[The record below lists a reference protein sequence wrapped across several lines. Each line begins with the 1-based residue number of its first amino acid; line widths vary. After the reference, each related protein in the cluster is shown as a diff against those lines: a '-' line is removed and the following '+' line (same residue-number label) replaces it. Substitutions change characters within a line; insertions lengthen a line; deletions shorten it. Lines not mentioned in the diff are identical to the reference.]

1 MPTASPR
8 RRMAEPNINRS
19 LAQFLRVAFLP
30 LVVASLV
37 VLSGCGRDPDVQV
50 VQVSRDNLQ
59 ASITSNGK
67 VEPINPFVF
76 RAAFPTFVLKVIAA
90 EGQAVRKGQTILTL
104 DAADVESQLAA
115 ARSNLLTAKSDLLNA
130 RSGGPP
136 DEVAQIDGDLRK
148 TQAQVAN
155 LEQTQQQLRQLYAKQ
170 ATTQAELDKNAL
182 ELETARAVLQTLQQ
196 KKDDLVHRAAL
207 DVDRLTFLVQQESDL
222 VRSLE
227 TKVRSALVIAPV
239 NGTLYSLP
247 VHAGDYVAVGQ
258 ELAQIAD
265 LRKVQ
270 VRAFVDEPDLGGLA
284 PDQEVRITWDAMP
297 NREWSGRIEQIP
309 KQVVAHGTRSVG
321 EVLCSVDNDKLEL
334 LPNTNVSVWILE
346 HARRNVLSVSRA
358 AVRSDGPHRYVFFV
372 DDGRLR
378 RKEISVGIA
387 SASKY
392 EILSGLSE
400 GDRVAIPGDVD
411 LKDGVSVR
419 VTNAK

>member
-76 RAAFPTFVLKVIAA
+76 RAAFPTFVSKVIAA

-182 ELETARAVLQTLQQ
+182 ELETARVVLQTLQQ

-411 LKDGVSVR
+411 LKDGMSVR

>member
-411 LKDGVSVR
+411 LKDGMSVR

>member
-1 MPTASPR
+1 
-8 RRMAEPNINRS
+8 MAEPNINRS

-411 LKDGVSVR
+411 LKDGMSVR

>member
-8 RRMAEPNINRS
+8 RRMAEPNIHRS

-30 LVVASLV
+30 LVVASLIA
-37 VLSGCGRDPDVQV
+37 LSGCGRDPDVQV

-76 RAAFPTFVLKVIAA
+76 RAAFPTFVSKVIAA
-90 EGQAVRKGQTILTL
+90 EGQTVRKGQTILTL
-104 DAADVESQLAA
+104 EAADVESQLAA

-170 ATTQAELDKNAL
+170 ATTRAELDKNAL
-182 ELETARAVLQTLQQ
+182 ELETARAALQTLQQ

-207 DVDRLTFLVQQESDL
+207 DVDRLTLLVQQESDL

-411 LKDGVSVR
+411 LKDGMSVR
-419 VTNAK
+419 ATNAK

>member
-1 MPTASPR
+1 
-8 RRMAEPNINRS
+8 MAEPNINRS

-247 VHAGDYVAVGQ
+247 VHA
-258 ELAQIAD
+258 
-265 LRKVQ
+265 
-270 VRAFVDEPDLGGLA
+270 
-284 PDQEVRITWDAMP
+284 
-297 NREWSGRIEQIP
+297 
-309 KQVVAHGTRSVG
+309 
-321 EVLCSVDNDKLEL
+321 
-334 LPNTNVSVWILE
+334 
-346 HARRNVLSVSRA
+346 
-358 AVRSDGPHRYVFFV
+358 
-372 DDGRLR
+372 
-378 RKEISVGIA
+378 
-387 SASKY
+387 
-392 EILSGLSE
+392 
-400 GDRVAIPGDVD
+400 
-411 LKDGVSVR
+411 
-419 VTNAK
+419 

>member
-1 MPTASPR
+1 
-8 RRMAEPNINRS
+8 MAEPNIHRS

-30 LVVASLV
+30 LVVASLIA
-37 VLSGCGRDPDVQV
+37 LSGCGRDPDVQV

-76 RAAFPTFVLKVIAA
+76 RAAFPTFVSKVIAA
-90 EGQAVRKGQTILTL
+90 EGQTVRKGQTILTL
-104 DAADVESQLAA
+104 EAADVESQLAA

-170 ATTQAELDKNAL
+170 ATTRAELDKNAL
-182 ELETARAVLQTLQQ
+182 ELETARAALQTLQQ

-207 DVDRLTFLVQQESDL
+207 DVDRLTLLVQQESDL

-411 LKDGVSVR
+411 LKDGMSVR
-419 VTNAK
+419 ATNAK